1 MGRKEG
7 AASQWSLHAGVG
19 ESREEATNCINLGR
33 LLGMV
38 GRAGAPTPR
47 VQVGSAVRQ
56 PTCGGAKGGEGSPA
70 RNQCPSL

>member
-47 VQVGSAVRQ
+47 VQAGSAV
-56 PTCGGAKGGEGSPA
+56 
-70 RNQCPSL
+70 